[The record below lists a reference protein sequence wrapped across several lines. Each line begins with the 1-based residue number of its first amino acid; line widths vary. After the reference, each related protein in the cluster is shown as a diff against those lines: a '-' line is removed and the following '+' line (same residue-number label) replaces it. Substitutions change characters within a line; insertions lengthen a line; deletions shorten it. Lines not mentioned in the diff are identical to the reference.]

1 MATMLRQPLL
11 DKLASM
17 KLRGLLDGLREQ
29 MENPEYGKLSF
40 EERLGLLADREW
52 NQRQDRSLQRR
63 LQVARLR
70 EQAVMEDLEISPA
83 RGLERSLV
91 LYLAGEEWIR
101 SKLNVIITGPTGAG
115 KTYLACALGYAA
127 CRNSFSVRYYQMSRL
142 IQKLS
147 LAHADGSWP
156 KLLNSLAKAHLL
168 IIDDWLRSPLTRP
181 QASDI
186 LEIMD
191 DRHKR
196 GSAILATQIPMTEW
210 HERMDDP
217 TLADAVLD
225 RIIHQAYRL
234 ELKGESMRKRKST
247 LTQAGHPGLE

>member
-1 MATMLRQPLL
+1 
-11 DKLASM
+11 
-17 KLRGLLDGLREQ
+17 
-29 MENPEYGKLSF
+29 
-40 EERLGLLADREW
+40 
-52 NQRQDRSLQRR
+52 
-63 LQVARLR
+63 
-70 EQAVMEDLEISPA
+70 
-83 RGLERSLV
+83 
-91 LYLAGEEWIR
+91 
-101 SKLNVIITGPTGAG
+101 
-115 KTYLACALGYAA
+115 
-127 CRNSFSVRYYQMSRL
+127 MSRL

-196 GSAILATQIPMTEW
+196 GSTILATQIPMTEW

-247 LTQAGHPGLE
+247 LTQTGHPGLE